1 MATTLGGC
9 HFCLGMIGFG
19 TQLFIQFINE
29 ARWRLFPRKVTNEEV
44 KFLELYFPYFSR
56 LKPIYRR
63 EFLDKLETILST
75 KRFIPRGSLEK
86 VTTEMEIFIGATITM
101 VVFGW
106 KNLRLSHFHT
116 ILVYPD
122 SYYST
127 VNQVHHRGEVNP
139 KHGLIVL
146 SWNCFVEG
154 MADHSDGRHVGIH
167 EIAHAL
173 KLSNWIHSD
182 EEKGFNPKAWE
193 AYKKWVPMEIQKI
206 RTGEDSLFRERAGVN
221 EHEFFAVVLETFFEQ
236 SRAFKAYHPQFY
248 QAVVL
253 LLRQDPLVVL
263 N

>member
-1 MATTLGGC
+1 MD
-9 HFCLGMIGFG
+9 M
-19 TQLFIQFINE
+19 
-29 ARWRLFPRKVTNEEV
+29 
-44 KFLELYFPYFSR
+44 YFPYFSR
-56 LKPIYRR
+56 LKQPYRK
-63 EFLDKLETILST
+63 EFLDKLQTILST
-75 KRFIPRGSLEK
+75 KRFIPRGNLEK
-86 VTTEMEIFIGATITM
+86 VTWEMEVLIGATLTM

-106 KNLRLSHFHT
+106 KNLRLSHFQT

-127 VNQVHHRGEVNP
+127 VNHAYHRGEVNP

-154 MADHSDGRHVGIH
+154 MEDHSDGCHVGIH

-173 KLSNWIHSD
+173 KLSNWIHTD
-182 EEKGFNPKAWE
+182 GEQGFNPKAWGE
-193 AYKKWVPMEIQKI
+193 YKKWEPIEIQKI
-206 RTGEDSLFRERAGVN
+206 RRGKDSLFRDRAGLN
-221 EHEFFAVVLETFFEQ
+221 EHEFFAVVLETFFER
-236 SRAFKAYHPQFY
+236 SSAFKAYHPQLY